1 MDKFRNAILAMSM
14 ICLGLPMF
22 TSCEEDEKEW
32 ELTELELAPTESF
45 DIQYKGG
52 SQSFSFKTNTN
63 WKILSSGDW
72 ISFDKTS
79 GTGDATVIATFAE
92 NSSND
97 NRKAVIRII
106 SGEEPTPNNY
116 VGVKEEKISTLQHS
130 YYQNRIDAI
139 SIRVKDAICDKRTEY
154 SQYSKQFIYDV
165 KASLE
170 VETNDKNT
178 SELILQIGAELCY
191 KLYLYD
197 SWDNRGYYYDRSS
210 IFKFEF
216 ENNYNIEWT
225 ENGYTN
231 DKGKIYCDY
240 SSFSLKPFA
249 IFKNPDGSQRAK
261 VYYDEVPVTINIKD

>member
-1 MDKFRNAILAMSM
+1 M

-97 NRKAVIRII
+97 NRKAVIRIQ
-106 SGEEPTPNNY
+106 
-116 VGVKEEKISTLQHS
+116 VKNLHLITMLESKKKRFLHCSIHIIKI
-130 YYQNRIDAI
+130 
-139 SIRVKDAICDKRTEY
+139 E
-154 SQYSKQFIYDV
+154 
-165 KASLE
+165 
-170 VETNDKNT
+170 
-178 SELILQIGAELCY
+178 
-191 KLYLYD
+191 
-197 SWDNRGYYYDRSS
+197 
-210 IFKFEF
+210 
-216 ENNYNIEWT
+216 
-225 ENGYTN
+225 
-231 DKGKIYCDY
+231 
-240 SSFSLKPFA
+240 
-249 IFKNPDGSQRAK
+249 
-261 VYYDEVPVTINIKD
+261 